1 MEKVP
6 YGGRGGRQFRK
17 SGYPGRGGEEPE
29 TDLFN
34 FVDVILNMPD
44 APSLKFI
51 AAKMAKVLF
60 VMTITYFVLMAMYF
74 AAEVK
79 MQYSISS

>member
-17 SGYPGRGGEEPE
+17 SGYPGREGEEPE

-44 APSLKFI
+44 APSL
-51 AAKMAKVLF
+51 
-60 VMTITYFVLMAMYF
+60 
-74 AAEVK
+74 
-79 MQYSISS
+79 